1 MIELRECRI
10 HIQTVDLKVW
20 SLAVKQ
26 DAPQLAQ
33 AIDGLGAAQC
43 INNIRRGFAIEML
56 KETKRIQLVI

>member
-20 SLAVKQ
+20 SLAVQQ

-33 AIDGLGAAQC
+33 AIDRLGVAQC
-43 INNIRRGFAIEML
+43 INNIRRGFAIEVL
-56 KETKRIQLVI
+56 K